1 MQHIISFEQN
11 PDTEKLFRERGTS
24 MDFKIHLENAWQL
37 TLKHLVPLIMM
48 TLVMSVVSV
57 VTMGILAPV
66 MLAGYFQSILMMM
79 RTDRQPT
86 IQDLFSQINLF
97 LPLLGFSIVVFVAT
111 MLGFMLLV
119 LPGIAIV
126 CLVTFASL
134 YMLPLMTDQKMGL
147 VDALKKSWQMAMQDK
162 VADHIV
168 TVILFVGLL
177 AIGGSV
183 FVGTLFTQPFATI
196 FVLSVYLERTASPG
210 NKVTPPPPPAGNH
223 L

>member
-1 MQHIISFEQN
+1 
-11 PDTEKLFRERGTS
+11 
-24 MDFKIHLENAWQL
+24 MDFKMHLENAWHL

-86 IQDLFSQINLF
+86 IQDLFSQMNLF
-97 LPLLGFSIVVFVAT
+97 LPLLGFSIVVFIAT
-111 MLGFMLLV
+111 MVGFMLLV

-210 NKVTPPPPPAGNH
+210 NKITPPPPPAGNN

>member
-1 MQHIISFEQN
+1 
-11 PDTEKLFRERGTS
+11 
-24 MDFKIHLENAWQL
+24 MDFKMHLENAWHL

-86 IQDLFSQINLF
+86 IQDLFSQMNLF
-97 LPLLGFSIVVFVAT
+97 LPLLGFSIVVFIAT

-210 NKVTPPPPPAGNH
+210 DKVAPPPPPAGNH